1 MYERKQENTID
12 KKTLIDALE
21 RACEAVKSMDQNR
34 RFFPFQFSEDD
45 IDAIITSESEND
57 VE

>member
-1 MYERKQENTID
+1 MYERKQENAID
-12 KKTLIDALE
+12 KKSVIDALE
-21 RACEAVKSMDQNR
+21 RACEAVKNMEQNQ

-45 IDAIITSESEND
+45 LDVLITSESEND

>member
-1 MYERKQENTID
+1 MYERKQENSID

-21 RACEAVKSMDQNR
+21 RACEAVKNMEQNQ
-34 RFFPFQFSEDD
+34 RFFPFQLNEDD
-45 IDAIITSESEND
+45 IDAIIVSESEND